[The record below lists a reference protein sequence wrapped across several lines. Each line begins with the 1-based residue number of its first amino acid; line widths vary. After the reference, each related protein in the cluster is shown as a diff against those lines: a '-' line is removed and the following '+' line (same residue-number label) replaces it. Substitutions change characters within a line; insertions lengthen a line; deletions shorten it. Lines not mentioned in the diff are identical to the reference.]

1 MPRKFLKDFTP
12 CLRLLLVWLVP
23 ALLVCLPAR
32 AHDETGKTF
41 ETPSSTI
48 YYEVTGS
55 GANKP
60 LMVVNGG
67 PGFDHSYLHLSKAW
81 AMLGKSRAI
90 VFYDQRGTGSSIGS
104 HKDQTF
110 TLKDQIEDLEA
121 LRAHLGYEQMDLLG
135 HSWGG
140 FLAMAYAAVHPD
152 RVSHLMIVDSAA
164 PKWKDTLFL
173 FDDVFPEHT
182 ERQAAAA
189 FAGGMGDKA
198 AKALSMHEYLS
209 MLCYSTDNRDAFLVG
224 MAHSSFS
231 EQVNQA
237 VVQSIE
243 AFDLNPEIRKFRFP
257 VLVLTGRYDMNV
269 APLIAYRIHKA
280 IPNSKF
286 VAFERSGHLPFYE
299 EPEEFV
305 RTVDNFLS
313 AKTGG

>member
-1 MPRKFLKDFTP
+1 
-12 CLRLLLVWLVP
+12 
-23 ALLVCLPAR
+23 
-32 AHDETGKTF
+32 
-41 ETPSSTI
+41 
-48 YYEVTGS
+48 
-55 GANKP
+55 
-60 LMVVNGG
+60 
-67 PGFDHSYLHLSKAW
+67 
-81 AMLGKSRAI
+81 
-90 VFYDQRGTGSSIGS
+90 
-104 HKDQTF
+104 
-110 TLKDQIEDLEA
+110 
-121 LRAHLGYEQMDLLG
+121 
-135 HSWGG
+135 
-140 FLAMAYAAVHPD
+140 
-152 RVSHLMIVDSAA
+152 
-164 PKWKDTLFL
+164 
-173 FDDVFPEHT
+173 
-182 ERQAAAA
+182 
-189 FAGGMGDKA
+189 
-198 AKALSMHEYLS
+198 